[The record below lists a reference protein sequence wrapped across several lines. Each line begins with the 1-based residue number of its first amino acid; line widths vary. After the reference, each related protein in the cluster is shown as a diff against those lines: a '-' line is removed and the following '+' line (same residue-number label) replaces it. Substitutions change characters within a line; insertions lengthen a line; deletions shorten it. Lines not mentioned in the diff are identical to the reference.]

1 MISEGTADKE
11 ERREQER
18 VSFDYPLHVH
28 DRGVQ
33 VRLQR
38 GQRHVHNCAVDERHA
53 GSESCGGKH
62 PGAGRFCTR
71 RCSCPRAD
79 YALVT
84 RFLDECRHDGG
95 LSSPSHL
102 LICTALSSIF
112 HEGIVGIT
120 VQPTLAGLRGSDDW
134 MPGGVRVFA
143 GVPIWRAVTAERD
156 TTCLAGPQMNPV
168 CANLHAFFTLAA
180 RSVFDR
186 RNRVEMRAAS
196 VRHRSKS
203 LFRVPS
209 TRNAVDEFEWFHHRG
224 HGGHRDKQREFT
236 G

>member
-1 MISEGTADKE
+1 MISDGTADKE

-38 GQRHVHNCAVDERHA
+38 GQRHVHNRAVDERHA
-53 GSESCGGKH
+53 RSDSCGGKY
-62 PGAGRFCTR
+62 PAPGRFWTGS
-71 RCSCPRAD
+71 CSCPRAD
-79 YALVT
+79 YAFVT
-84 RFLDECRHDGG
+84 RFSDECRHDGG

-102 LICTALSSIF
+102 LICTALNSIF
-112 HEGIVGIT
+112 HESVVGIT
-120 VQPTLAGLRGSDDW
+120 VQPTLAGLRGGDDW

-143 GVPIWRAVTAERD
+143 GVLVWRAVTAERD

-168 CANLHAFFTLAA
+168 CADLHAFFTLAA

-186 RNRVEMRAAS
+186 RNRVQMR
-196 VRHRSKS
+196 
-203 LFRVPS
+203 
-209 TRNAVDEFEWFHHRG
+209 TRLSAH
-224 HGGHRDKQREFT
+224 
-236 G
+236 